1 MSHLCGSAE
10 AASLRP
16 VRREVPH
23 RGAAPTRVL
32 PANSPGRDRR
42 KQHRSP
48 PRAVP
53 LATAVNDAALERCAR
68 CVTHA
73 RDDAR
78 AKVRKSRGR
87 RGPRRRGGDL
97 RSSAVDTTSRVHNQR
112 STDQRC
118 ALIKKFSLEN
128 RPRRLTPRSLCD
140 ARSRG
145 SHGTSSRWC
154 VPFVRSP
161 RDARVRVADAPAR
174 APSQSRPSA
183 EPRNLRVLGSRARG
197 REHGVCFGRVGGP
210 AGGRSARLGE
220 RRSARSRTVASCT
233 RDRRRRDASDG
244 LSPTRTRGGLPH
256 PDRVFLGSGA
266 LQPQEMKS
274 SLTSPPHR
282 PPHQQPSQKT
292 FKIKQKLGKKQKQNR
307 PLPQWIRMRTG
318 NTIRCAPPQIP
329 PRPPPQAPWGKIVD
343 FLGFPT
349 RPSPSISR

>member
-197 REHGVCFGRVGGP
+197 RSVACFGRVGGP

-256 PDRVFLGSGA
+256 PDRGFFRVWSAPTAGDEIVADL
-266 LQPQEMKS
+266 
-274 SLTSPPHR
+274 
-282 PPHQQPSQKT
+282 
-292 FKIKQKLGKKQKQNR
+292 
-307 PLPQWIRMRTG
+307 
-318 NTIRCAPPQIP
+318 APPP
-329 PRPPPQAPWGKIVD
+329 
-343 FLGFPT
+343 
-349 RPSPSISR
+349 PSPSTAVPEDLQD

>member
-174 APSQSRPSA
+174 ARAPPRSRVRRPNPGISGFWAPGRGAASMACVLEGSEAPRAGARRVSA
-183 EPRNLRVLGSRARG
+183 SVVRRARA
-197 REHGVCFGRVGGP
+197 RWRRVR
-210 AGGRSARLGE
+210 AI
-220 RRSARSRTVASCT
+220 VAVAT
-233 RDRRRRDASDG
+233 PPTGFRRRRRAG
-244 LSPTRTRGGLPH
+244 
-256 PDRVFLGSGA
+256 VF
-266 LQPQEMKS
+266 P
-274 SLTSPPHR
+274 
-282 PPHQQPSQKT
+282 
-292 FKIKQKLGKKQKQNR
+292 I
-307 PLPQWIRMRTG
+307 RTG
-318 NTIRCAPPQIP
+318 
-329 PRPPPQAPWGKIVD
+329 
-343 FLGFPT
+343 FF
-349 RPSPSISR
+349 